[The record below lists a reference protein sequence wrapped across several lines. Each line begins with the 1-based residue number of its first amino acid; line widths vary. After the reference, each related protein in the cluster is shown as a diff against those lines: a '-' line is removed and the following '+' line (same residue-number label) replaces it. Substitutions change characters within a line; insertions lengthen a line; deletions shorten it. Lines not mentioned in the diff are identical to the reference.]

1 MARVVLIAGGNIGDV
16 KSRLQE
22 AQKMINDSVGAV
34 MRCSHRYRSEA
45 WGFSAPEFTNQV
57 LVADTD
63 LLPEEVLEQV
73 QRIEAALG
81 RDREAEARERERSG
95 QRYASRTIDID
106 ILLYDELIVDTE
118 RLKIPHPKMTEREF
132 VLTPLCE
139 IMRERRH
146 PVLGLSIGEL
156 RDKLQGKV

>member
-1 MARVVLIAGGNIGDV
+1 
-16 KSRLQE
+16 
-22 AQKMINDSVGAV
+22 MINDSVGAV
-34 MRCSHRYRSEA
+34 MRCSHRYKSEA

-63 LLPEEVLEQV
+63 LSPEEVLEQV

-81 RDREAEARERERSG
+81 RDRDAEARERELSG
-95 QRYASRTIDID
+95 QKYASRSIDID
-106 ILLYDELIVDTE
+106 ILLYDERIVDTE

-146 PVLGLSIGEL
+146 PVLGLTIGEL